1 MNVLILGASGRV
13 GRKLVQYALKD
24 GYDVKAFVRNPEKLH
39 AFHEKLTIFQGDARS
54 REDIFNAIKNVDAVI
69 STLSTDKTTTL
80 TDSIPLV
87 IEAMKQENI
96 SRIITVGTAGIL
108 NSRTNPELLRY
119 QSSESKR
126 KLTRA
131 AEEHEKVFRLLEQ
144 SQLDW
149 TIVCPTYLPDG
160 DYTGTYRVEQNRLPE
175 AGKEISVADTA
186 EFTYHQLNSDK
197 FLRTRVGICY

>member
-1 MNVLILGASGRV
+1 MNILILGASGRV
-13 GRKLVQYALKD
+13 GSKIVQYALND
-24 GYDVKAFVRNPEKLH
+24 GHHVKAFVRNPEKLH

-54 REDIFNAIKNVDAVI
+54 REDIFNVIKDVDVVI
-69 STLSTDKTTTL
+69 STLSTDRTTTL

-87 IEAMKQENI
+87 VEAMNYENI
-96 SRIITVGTAGIL
+96 SRIITIGTAGIL
-108 NSRTNPELLRY
+108 NSRTTPELLRY
-119 QSSESKR
+119 QSNESKR

-131 AEEHEKVFRLLEQ
+131 AQEHEKVFRMLEQ

-160 DYTGTYRVEQNRLPE
+160 EYTGTYRVEQNKLPE
-175 AGKEISVADTA
+175 VGNKISVADTA
-186 EFTYHQLNSDK
+186 EFTYQQLYSDK